1 MSSKK
6 NIIILIG
13 LILSMGCAQMVNHL
27 ANNNVG
33 KNISYNWWE
42 EVAAVK
48 IVTLKQG
55 NKYSYA
61 HPISI
66 KPEKLNLQLD
76 TIKAEGFQAIE
87 IFAPSAGLYAY
98 NGLDPTDHYNI
109 DTYLGDMDDFRQFVD
124 MVHQKGLAVT
134 VFYNIGYFCKVP

>member
-1 MSSKK
+1 MPCENNLLFILSAKK

-13 LILSMGCAQMVNHL
+13 LILFIGCALRVNHL
-27 ANNNVG
+27 ASNNVE

-66 KPEKLNLQLD
+66 KPEKLSL
-76 TIKAEGFQAIE
+76 
-87 IFAPSAGLYAY
+87 
-98 NGLDPTDHYNI
+98 
-109 DTYLGDMDDFRQFVD
+109 
-124 MVHQKGLAVT
+124 
-134 VFYNIGYFCKVP
+134 